1 MRCLH
6 SPMYLLLAGVFAGC
20 TPQEFPDS
28 PTAGPEQKAMNA
40 TEEDQGEKDSDV
52 TDEDVRRELSE
63 AAEAVEQYSEQKTQ
77 QVLKDSL
84 GNLEEI
90 KEKVTQLKQNLGVL
104 QETAQ
109 AEFQESIE
117 NLDGKLEDA
126 EKRLDELKDAGSEA
140 WTQAQDNLQNAL
152 DSLETAYEEAAAAFD
167 QAKSNGSQSR
177 QPEPA
182 ADTSQ
187 KTPSETEPPAGSAET
202 PPNDE

>member
-126 EKRLDELKDAGSEA
+126 EKRLDELQDAGSEA

-152 DSLETAYEEAAAAFD
+152 DSLETAYEEAAAALD
-167 QAKSNGSQSR
+167 KAKANESESGQREVPADDPKDAPSATSPPGS
-177 QPEPA
+177 P
-182 ADTSQ
+182 T
-187 KTPSETEPPAGSAET
+187 ET